1 MLCSSCSIRSSN
13 KNIRGDTTMTQ
24 QGITETRMHSDSNLD
39 SHYHKKDEHYPK
51 GNRFLNVLIFI
62 GWMLLA
68 QIPIVLILFITNFSA
83 KMDVTSGT
91 LATLLFMLLAAVVI
105 WLVRR
110 YYQRHTY
117 EPIKPFKR
125 KDIMINIGWALLLR
139 VIVIGMSFL
148 MMAITGQAQ
157 TENDKALLGNFQGAK
172 PSPDQLGQAF
182 PVIVFAL
189 TLTFVAPYLEEL
201 IYRGIF
207 KETLFKRSSFWL
219 PFILSSL
226 IFASQHGISNWVAVL
241 MYIIMGMIFYLA
253 YHRRHNV
260 RDSMMVHM
268 IHNGVTGIVIIVSYF
283 IAMFS

>member
-1 MLCSSCSIRSSN
+1 
-13 KNIRGDTTMTQ
+13 MTQ
-24 QGITETRMHSDSNLD
+24 QDITETRMPSDSIFD
-39 SHYHKKDEHYPK
+39 SHRHKNDERYPK

-62 GWMLLA
+62 GWLLLA
-68 QIPIVLILFITNFSA
+68 QLPVVLILFITSFSA
-83 KMDVTSGT
+83 KMDVTSST
-91 LATLLFMLLAAVVI
+91 LATLLFIILAAVVI
-105 WLVRR
+105 WLVKH
-110 YYQRHTY
+110 YYERHTY
-117 EPIKPFKR
+117 EPIRKFTR

-148 MMAITGQAQ
+148 MVALTGQAQ
-157 TENDKALLGNFQGAK
+157 TENDKALLGNLQGVK

-201 IYRGIF
+201 IYQGIF
-207 KETLFKRSSFWL
+207 KETIFKRSSFWL
-219 PFILSSL
+219 PFILSSI

>member
-1 MLCSSCSIRSSN
+1 MLCSSCSIRRSN

-24 QGITETRMHSDSNLD
+24 QGITETRMHSDSNID
-39 SHYHKKDEHYPK
+39 SHHHKNDEHYPK

-83 KMDVTSGT
+83 KMDITSGT
-91 LATLLFMLLAAVVI
+91 LATLLFMMLAAVVI

-139 VIVIGMSFL
+139 VVVIGMSFL

-157 TENDKALLGNFQGAK
+157 TENDKALLGNFQSAK

-226 IFASQHGISNWVAVL
+226 IFASQHGISNWIAVL
-241 MYIIMGMIFYLA
+241 MYITMAMIFYLA

>member
-1 MLCSSCSIRSSN
+1 
-13 KNIRGDTTMTQ
+13 MTQ

-117 EPIKPFKR
+117 EPMRPFKR

-241 MYIIMGMIFYLA
+241 MYITMAMIFYLA

>member
-1 MLCSSCSIRSSN
+1 
-13 KNIRGDTTMTQ
+13 
-24 QGITETRMHSDSNLD
+24 
-39 SHYHKKDEHYPK
+39 
-51 GNRFLNVLIFI
+51 
-62 GWMLLA
+62 
-68 QIPIVLILFITNFSA
+68 
-83 KMDVTSGT
+83 MDVTSGT

-207 KETLFKRSSFWL
+207 KETLFKRSSFGYHLFYPHLFCFPTWYFKL
-219 PFILSSL
+219 GCGLNVYHNGDGVLSRLSS
-226 IFASQHGISNWVAVL
+226 SS
-241 MYIIMGMIFYLA
+241 
-253 YHRRHNV
+253 
-260 RDSMMVHM
+260 
-268 IHNGVTGIVIIVSYF
+268 
-283 IAMFS
+283 

>member
-1 MLCSSCSIRSSN
+1 
-13 KNIRGDTTMTQ
+13 MTQ

-189 TLTFVAPYLEEL
+189 TLTFVA
-201 IYRGIF
+201 
-207 KETLFKRSSFWL
+207 
-219 PFILSSL
+219 
-226 IFASQHGISNWVAVL
+226 ISNWVAVL
-241 MYIIMGMIFYLA
+241 MYITMAMIFYLA

>member
-1 MLCSSCSIRSSN
+1 
-13 KNIRGDTTMTQ
+13 MTQ

-39 SHYHKKDEHYPK
+39 SHYQKDNEHYPK

-219 PFILSSL
+219 PFMLSSL

-241 MYIIMGMIFYLA
+241 MYIIMGMVFYLA

>member
-1 MLCSSCSIRSSN
+1 
-13 KNIRGDTTMTQ
+13 MTQ

-39 SHYHKKDEHYPK
+39 SYYHKKDEHYPK

-241 MYIIMGMIFYLA
+241 MYIIMGMVFYLA